1 MRFDWTLRTLQQ
13 WKELLDQAHYANW
26 MQTWAYAQA
35 SFKKDW
41 IPTQM
46 AAVCDDQG
54 QLVAIFAIQK
64 IVLGPFKYIR
74 INRGPLWLKKNVSEE
89 DFVKFAELLR
99 SEYPKSW
106 LTKIKWLPEFSLSPN
121 GIKSLEKINFKL
133 AQRNFQTTWLD
144 LSLAESTLRSNLKQK
159 WRNSLNKFDRSGLT
173 IKIENTPGHF
183 SEFLNFYELYKRQK
197 KFLGPSREFL
207 GIELSEAF
215 RQKQATLLW
224 AMQNGLPVAGI
235 AIHCHGR
242 NISYRA
248 GWNSS
253 QGKLTN
259 AHYGLLWHAI
269 LHFKKLGFDQFDL
282 GGILPTEA
290 QGLTHFKLGLGGS
303 QSRTEVLEG

>member
-54 QLVAIFAIQK
+54 QLVAIFALQK

-89 DFVKFAELLR
+89 DFVQFAELLR
-99 SEYPKSW
+99 SEYPKSR

>member
-1 MRFDWTLRTLQQ
+1 MRFDWTLRTLQE
-13 WKELLDQAHYANW
+13 WKELLEQAQQANW

-46 AAVCDDQG
+46 AAVSDDQG
-54 QLVAIFAIQK
+54 QLIAIIALQK
-64 IVLGPFKYIR
+64 IILGPFKYIR
-74 INRGPLWLKKNVSEE
+74 INRGPLWLKKNVCEQ
-89 DFVKFAELLR
+89 DLIQFAQLLR
-99 SEYPKSW
+99 SEFPKSW
-106 LTKIKWLPEFSLSPN
+106 LTKIKWLPEFNLSPN
-121 GIKSLEKINFKL
+121 GFKSLEKINFKL
-133 AQRNFQTTWLD
+133 AQKNFQTTWLD
-144 LSLAESTLRSNLKQK
+144 LSQSEETLRSNLKQK
-159 WRNSLNKFDRSGLT
+159 WRNSLNKFERAGLT
-173 IKIENTPGHF
+173 IKIESTPGHF

-197 KFLGPSREFL
+197 NFQGPSREFL

-224 AMQNGLPVAGI
+224 AMENGLPIAGI
-235 AIHCHGR
+235 AIHSHGK

-259 AHYGLLWHAI
+259 AHYGLLWHSI
-269 LHFKKLGFDQFDL
+269 LHFKKLGFEQFDL
-282 GGILPTEA
+282 GGILPMEA

-303 QSRTEVLEG
+303 QSRSEIIEG